1 MIRLSILSIAV
12 IACCGTAA
20 AQPRSTLPSALDASL
35 SAGFTPDPYRVR
47 LQTGG
52 AIDASQTRG
61 PDCNG
66 FIAEA
71 PDFEL
76 FYNGGSLPL
85 IISVNADVDTTLVI
99 HAPDGNWYCDD
110 DSGNGLNPS
119 VRFSTPP
126 SGLYDIWIGTY
137 ADASRE
143 EATLSISELFS
154 E

>member
-1 MIRLSILSIAV
+1 MLRLSVIFIALIV
-12 IACCGTAA
+12 AGGGAA
-20 AQPRSTLPSALDASL
+20 AQDLSSLPTSGDASL

-52 AIDASQTRG
+52 LIDASQTRG
-61 PDCNG
+61 PDCDG

-71 PDFEL
+71 PDFDL
-76 FYNGGSLPL
+76 FYNAGTLPL
-85 IISVNADVDTTLVI
+85 IISVNAEVDTTLVI
-99 HAPDGNWYCDD
+99 NAPDGSWHCDD
-110 DSGNGLNPS
+110 DSGGGLNPS
-119 VRFSTPP
+119 IRFSGPL